1 MLQVIFKF
9 IFVNNE
15 NQDGENKMF
24 TDNQIITAMD
34 RLKKFALRL
43 TKNEANA
50 DDLLQSTILRAYE
63 KKHLFQEGS
72 NVFSWTSKIMYN
84 LFVSEYRRK
93 VKFESQYDPEPAINA
108 LKATIDHDDQMMLQE
123 VGEAM
128 NRLSEEHREILIMI
142 SIQGMKYEETAEKL
156 NVPIGTVRSR
166 LSRARNML
174 IHIMNDSKTPQG
186 FSISNKIKKIQGI
199 AA

>member
-1 MLQVIFKF
+1 
-9 IFVNNE
+9 
-15 NQDGENKMF
+15 MF
-24 TDNQIITAMD
+24 TDNQLITEMD

-43 TKNEANA
+43 TKNDSNA

-63 KKHLFQEGS
+63 KKHLFQEDS

-93 VKFESQYDPEPAINA
+93 VKFESQYDPEPAINSMA
-108 LKATIDHDDQMMLQE
+108 ATIDLEDQTMLHE

-128 NRLSEEHREILIMI
+128 KRLSDEHREILVMV
-142 SIQGMKYEETAEKL
+142 SIQGMKYDEAADAL
-156 NVPIGTVRSR
+156 DIPVGTVRSR

-174 IHIMNDSKTPQG
+174 MDLMSESGNQQG
-186 FSISNKIKKIQGI
+186 FSISNTNTNELNI

>member
-1 MLQVIFKF
+1 
-9 IFVNNE
+9 
-15 NQDGENKMF
+15 MF
-24 TDNQIITAMD
+24 TDNQLISEMD
-34 RLKKFALRL
+34 RLRKFALRL

-50 DDLLQSTILRAYE
+50 DDLLQNTVLRAYE

-93 VKFESQYDPEPAINA
+93 VKFESQYDPEPAINSMTA
-108 LKATIDHDDQMMLQE
+108 NIDFDDQMMLQE

-128 NRLSEEHREILIMI
+128 KHMTDEHREILVMI
-142 SIQGMKYEETAEKL
+142 CVQGMKYEETAQKL
-156 NVPIGTVRSR
+156 NIPVGTVRSR
-166 LSRARNML
+166 LSRARNILMDA
-174 IHIMNDSKTPQG
+174 MENGVNDTG
-186 FSISNKIKKIQGI
+186 FSVSEDVIQNNRL